1 MAYIFITDDY
11 ISLKIILL
19 SRADKELRNINNNCK
34 VHKNIKHRNKDRQ
47 KNCLQTHFMKESNTM
62 QVRLM
67 LWAIN
72 QVYFRQLG
80 P

>member
-34 VHKNIKHRNKDRQ
+34 VHKNIKHRNKYRQ
-47 KNCLQTHFMKESNTM
+47 KTAYKHIS
-62 QVRLM
+62 
-67 LWAIN
+67 
-72 QVYFRQLG
+72 
-80 P
+80 